1 MLIIFNPVAGR
12 RRAQRLWRVLDIMA
26 TSGVRLE
33 IVETQY
39 AGHATTLARAAAHG
53 DGRKL
58 VVAAGGDGT
67 IAEVAAGLAGSDCK
81 LGIIPIGTANV
92 LAHELGLNFSPAGVA
107 AALAFGRT
115 VTLWPGAASGSTG
128 TRLFV
133 QMLGAGFD
141 AQVVGN
147 LSLSL
152 KRAIGRAS
160 YVLQSMRELV
170 RYAFPPIA
178 VSLDG
183 VLSEA
188 GSVIVSKGRLYA
200 GRYLVAPGCR
210 PTDRGFSVVLF
221 ERPGPWQAAL
231 CGAALPFDM
240 ISQMP
245 GVRVVRADHVELDC
259 RAAPAQTDGDPCANG
274 RLTIDDAPGSI
285 AVVVG

>member
-33 IVETQY
+33 IVETQH
-39 AGHATTLARAAAHG
+39 AGHARELARTAAHKNG
-53 DGRKL
+53 HHL

-92 LAHELGLNFSPAGVA
+92 LAHELGLTFSPAGVA

-115 VTLWPGAASGSTG
+115 AVLWPGAAVGVEG

-141 AQVVGN
+141 AQVVKN
-147 LSLSL
+147 LSLKL
-152 KRAIGRAS
+152 KRAIGRTS
-160 YVLQSMRELV
+160 YVLQSVRELG
-170 RYAFPPIA
+170 RYGFPPIT

-183 VLSEA
+183 KCSEA
-188 GSVIVSKGRLYA
+188 GSVIVSKGSLYA

-221 ERPGPWQAAL
+221 ERPGALQAAM
-231 CGAALPFDM
+231 CGAALPLNM
-240 ISQMP
+240 IPHMP
-245 GVRVVRADHVELDC
+245 GVRVMRAEHVELDC
-259 RAAPAQTDGDPCANG
+259 STAPAQTDGDPCGSG
-274 RLTIDDAPGSI
+274 RLVISDAPGSI
-285 AVVVG
+285 EVVVG

>member
-53 DGRKL
+53 DGRTL

-115 VTLWPGAASGSTG
+115 VTLWPGAAAGSTG

-141 AQVVGN
+141 AQVVRN

-160 YVLQSMRELV
+160 YVLQSMRELG

-183 VLSEA
+183 VVSEA

-221 ERPGPWQAAL
+221 ERPGAWQAAL

-245 GVRVVRADHVELDC
+245 GVRVIRAAHVELDC
-259 RAAPAQTDGDPCANG
+259 STAPAQTDGDPCGSG
-274 RLTIDDAPGSI
+274 RLVIDDAPGSI

>member
-33 IVETQY
+33 IVETQHG
-39 AGHATTLARAAAHG
+39 GHATELARTGAQA
-53 DGRKL
+53 GRQL

-92 LAHELGLNFSPAGVA
+92 LAHELGLSFSPAGVA

-115 VTLWPGAASGSTG
+115 VNVWPGSAVGAGG

-141 AQVVGN
+141 AQVVKN
-147 LSLSL
+147 LSLGL
-152 KRAIGRAS
+152 KRAIGRSS
-160 YVLQSMRELV
+160 YVLQSMRELG
-170 RYAFPPIA
+170 RYGFPPIT

-183 VLSEA
+183 KCSEA

-221 ERPGPWQAAL
+221 ERPGALQAAL

-240 ISQMP
+240 IPHMP
-245 GVRVVRADHVELDC
+245 GVRVLRAEHVELDC
-259 RAAPAQTDGDPCANG
+259 RQAPAQTDGDPCGNG
-274 RLTIDDAPGSI
+274 RLVIDNAPGSI
-285 AVVVG
+285 LVVVG